1 MVEQQVDESVL
12 RADRRSKIIALLF
25 AAGLFLTASWLTADP
40 QFNMIVAAFAGIGLR
55 IYIPYHASIRVSDP
69 DHEPIQAYEGT
80 GNYHQGAAGGALVVA
95 SLVALV
101 AMVVELSSMP
111 ALAAGGA
118 VGVITFL
125 LLRKI
130 LPY

>member
-130 LPY
+130 LPS